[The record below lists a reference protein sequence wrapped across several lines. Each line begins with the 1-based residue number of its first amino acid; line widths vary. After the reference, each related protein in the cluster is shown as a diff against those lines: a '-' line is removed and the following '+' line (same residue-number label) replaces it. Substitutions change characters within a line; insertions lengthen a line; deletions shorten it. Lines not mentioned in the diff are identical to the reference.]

1 MAKFKKSDINKYYDT
16 RNACYLLSCLLK
28 NPKLALSKDKPY
40 DEDFFINRTHKA
52 LYLVVE
58 NLAKMGVETIK
69 LADIETY
76 LATHDQLTY
85 ARFFGEVGDET
96 EWILSL
102 LEMDTIE
109 GNYHYYYD
117 ILQKFAYLRA
127 KLESGQ
133 DVTDI
138 LDMSEIDSRILDE
151 QYEHF
156 VDMTL
161 EEIIRHYDRLNLE
174 VKHKFSRRS
183 EEDSC
188 HAGEDIDSLLEELA
202 ESPDY
207 GWRLSLGRYCD
218 NLVRGARRG
227 NLVVES
233 RNSGTGKT
241 RDALFQCVLL
251 SCHTIWNHETQQF
264 EENPYGD
271 IVPSL
276 YFGTELKL
284 HREVKPII
292 LAFISGV
299 ESGKIKKQ
307 TLTKEE
313 QERVNRAKEILKE
326 SPLYLEREPNYDCMF
341 LENMIENYVTKY
353 DVGAIM
359 IDYVEL
365 TPPMI
370 SEYVRMTRGLQ
381 AREDSV
387 LLNVSTVLKNLA
399 EEFDVF
405 IKIYTQISDNAR
417 RDETI
422 RDSGAIK
429 GSKSLQVRAD
439 LGLVVMR
446 PTDKELMKIEPIMS
460 VLKCE
465 EPDICLHVYKNRD
478 GDIAE
483 FKVWCKLNLG
493 NYHLQEL
500 FVTDWYYRP
509 FKKQMEKSYLHS
521 VFEEDEFGELHS
533 KTVHLVGDS
542 DLPFDLY
549 DKVNQLVEQRR
560 ADKKRP
566 EKPKKGINKDVT
578 TKS

>member
-1 MAKFKKSDINKYYDT
+1 MAKIKRSDINKYYDS
-16 RNACYLLSCLLK
+16 RAACYLLSCLLK
-28 NPKLALSKDKPY
+28 KPKLALSRDRAY
-40 DEDFFINRTHKA
+40 NENFFTTKTHKA
-52 LYLVVE
+52 LYLVIE
-58 NLAKMGVETIK
+58 NLAKMGVETVK
-69 LADIETY
+69 LADIESY

-102 LEMDTIE
+102 LEMDTDE
-109 GNYHYYYD
+109 GNYNYYYD
-117 ILQKFAYLRA
+117 MLQKFAFLRA
-127 KLESGQ
+127 KMENGQ

-138 LDMSEIDSRILDE
+138 LDMNEIDSRILDN

-156 VDMTL
+156 IEMSM
-161 EEIIRHYDRLNLE
+161 EEIIRHYDTLNLT
-174 VKHKFSRRS
+174 VKHSFTRRS

-188 HAGEDIDSLLEELA
+188 HAGENIDSLLQELA

-207 GWRLSLGRYCD
+207 GWRLSLGRWCD

-233 RNSGTGKT
+233 RNSGLGKT
-241 RDALFQCVLL
+241 RDALFQCVTL
-251 SCHTIWNHETQQF
+251 SCHTIWNHETRQF
-264 EENPYGD
+264 EPNPYGG

-284 HREVKPII
+284 HKEVKPLI

-307 TLTKEE
+307 LLTDEE
-313 QERVNRAKEILKE
+313 QERVEMAKEILKT
-326 SPLYLEREPNYDCMF
+326 SPIYLEREPNYDCMF
-341 LENMIENYVTKY
+341 LENMIEKYVNQY

-370 SEYVRMTRGLQ
+370 GEYTRMTRGLQ
-381 AREDSV
+381 AREDSI

-417 RDETI
+417 RDHTI

-439 LGLVVMR
+439 LGVVVMR
-446 PTDKELMKIEPIMS
+446 PVERELSMLKPLIDLYGEPN
-460 VLKCE
+460 
-465 EPDICLHVYKNRD
+465 ICFNIYKNRD
-478 GDIAE
+478 GDLGE
-483 FKVWCKLNLG
+483 FKVWCRVNLG
-493 NYHLQEL
+493 NYDLEEL
-500 FVTDWYYRP
+500 FLTDWNYRP
-509 FKKQMEKSYLHS
+509 FKEKIEKVYLHS
-521 VFEEDEFGELHS
+521 VVEDEFATELETD
-533 KTVHLVGDS
+533 TVHIMEDD
-542 DLPFDLY
+542 DLPVFDEETGEIIEEVQ
-549 DKVNQLVEQRR
+549 KPRGIRR
-560 ADKKRP
+560 SR
-566 EKPKKGINKDVT
+566 
-578 TKS
+578 S

>member
-1 MAKFKKSDINKYYDT
+1 MAKIKRSDINKYYDS
-16 RNACYLLSCLLK
+16 RAACYLLSCLLK
-28 NPKLALSKDKPY
+28 KPKLALSRDRAY
-40 DEDFFINRTHKA
+40 NENFFTTKTHKA
-52 LYLVVE
+52 LYLVIE

-69 LADIETY
+69 LADIESY

-102 LEMDTIE
+102 LEMDTDE
-109 GNYHYYYD
+109 GNYNYYYD
-117 ILQKFAYLRA
+117 MLQKFAFLRA
-127 KLESGQ
+127 KMENGQ

-138 LDMSEIDSRILDE
+138 LDMNEMDSRILDN

-156 VDMTL
+156 IEMSM
-161 EEIIRHYDRLNLE
+161 EEIIRHYDTLNLT
-174 VKHKFSRRS
+174 VKHSFTRRS

-188 HAGEDIDSLLEELA
+188 HAGENIDSLLQELA

-207 GWRLSLGRYCD
+207 GWRLSLGRWCD

-233 RNSGTGKT
+233 RNSGLGKT
-241 RDALFQCVLL
+241 RDALFQCVTL
-251 SCHTIWNHETQQF
+251 SCHTIWNHETRQF
-264 EENPYGD
+264 EPNPYGE

-284 HREVKPII
+284 HKEVKPLI

-307 TLTKEE
+307 LLTDEE
-313 QERVNRAKEILKE
+313 QERVEMAKEILKT
-326 SPLYLEREPNYDCMF
+326 SPIYLEREPNYDCMF
-341 LENMIENYVTKY
+341 LENMIEKYVNQY

-370 SEYVRMTRGLQ
+370 GEYTRMTRGLQ
-381 AREDSV
+381 AREDSI

-417 RDETI
+417 RDHTI

-439 LGLVVMR
+439 LGVVVMR
-446 PTDKELMKIEPIMS
+446 PVERELSMLKPLIDLYGEPN
-460 VLKCE
+460 
-465 EPDICLHVYKNRD
+465 ICFNIYKNRD
-478 GDIAE
+478 GDLGE
-483 FKVWCKLNLG
+483 FKVWCRVNLG
-493 NYHLQEL
+493 NYDLEEL
-500 FVTDWYYRP
+500 FLTDWNYRP
-509 FKKQMEKSYLHS
+509 FKEKIEKVYLHS
-521 VFEEDEFGELHS
+521 VVEDEFATELETD
-533 KTVHLVGDS
+533 TVHIMQDD
-542 DLPFDLY
+542 DLPVFDEETGEIIEEVQ
-549 DKVNQLVEQRR
+549 KPRGIRR
-560 ADKKRP
+560 SR
-566 EKPKKGINKDVT
+566 
-578 TKS
+578 S

>member
-1 MAKFKKSDINKYYDT
+1 MAKIKRSDINKYYDS
-16 RNACYLLSCLLK
+16 RAACYLLSCLLK
-28 NPKLALSKDKPY
+28 KPKLALSRDRAY
-40 DEDFFINRTHKA
+40 NENFFTTKTHKA
-52 LYLVVE
+52 LYLVIE

-69 LADIETY
+69 LADIESY

-85 ARFFGEVGDET
+85 TRFFGEVGDET

-102 LEMDTIE
+102 LEMDTDE
-109 GNYHYYYD
+109 GNYNYYYD
-117 ILQKFAYLRA
+117 ILQKFAFLRA
-127 KLESGQ
+127 KMENGQ

-138 LDMSEIDSRILDE
+138 LDMNEMDSRVLDN

-156 VDMTL
+156 IEMSM
-161 EEIIRHYDRLNLE
+161 EEIIRHYDTLNLT
-174 VKHKFSRRS
+174 VKHSFTRRS

-188 HAGEDIDSLLEELA
+188 HAGENIDSLLQELA

-207 GWRLSLGRYCD
+207 GWRLSLGRWCD

-233 RNSGTGKT
+233 RNSGLGKT
-241 RDALFQCVLL
+241 RDALFQCVTL
-251 SCHTIWNHETQQF
+251 SCHTIWNHETRQF
-264 EENPYGD
+264 EPNPYGE

-284 HREVKPII
+284 HKEVKPLI

-307 TLTKEE
+307 LLTDEE
-313 QERVNRAKEILKE
+313 QERVEMAKEILKT
-326 SPLYLEREPNYDCMF
+326 SPIYLEREPNYDCMF
-341 LENMIENYVTKY
+341 LENMIEKYVNQY

-370 SEYVRMTRGLQ
+370 GEYTRMTRGLQ
-381 AREDSV
+381 AREDSI

-417 RDETI
+417 RDHTI

-439 LGLVVMR
+439 LGVVVMR
-446 PTDKELMKIEPIMS
+446 PVERELSMLKPLIDLYGEPN
-460 VLKCE
+460 
-465 EPDICLHVYKNRD
+465 ICFNIYKNRD
-478 GDIAE
+478 GDLGE
-483 FKVWCKLNLG
+483 FKVWCRVNLG
-493 NYHLQEL
+493 NYNLEEL
-500 FVTDWYYRP
+500 FLTDWNYRP
-509 FKKQMEKSYLHS
+509 FKEKIEKVYLHS
-521 VFEEDEFGELHS
+521 VVEDEFTAELETD
-533 KTVHLVGDS
+533 TVHIMEDD
-542 DLPFDLY
+542 DLPVFDEETGEIIEEVQ
-549 DKVNQLVEQRR
+549 KPRGIRR
-560 ADKKRP
+560 SR
-566 EKPKKGINKDVT
+566 
-578 TKS
+578 S

>member
-1 MAKFKKSDINKYYDT
+1 MAKIKRSDINKYYDS
-16 RNACYLLSCLLK
+16 RAACYLLSCLLK
-28 NPKLALSKDKPY
+28 KPKLALSRDRAY
-40 DEDFFINRTHKA
+40 NENFFTTKTHKA
-52 LYLVVE
+52 LYLVIE

-69 LADIETY
+69 LADIESY

-85 ARFFGEVGDET
+85 TRFFGEVGDET

-102 LEMDTIE
+102 LEMDTDE
-109 GNYHYYYD
+109 GNYNYYYD
-117 ILQKFAYLRA
+117 ILQKFAFLRA
-127 KLESGQ
+127 KMENGQ

-138 LDMSEIDSRILDE
+138 LDMNEMDSRILDN

-156 VDMTL
+156 IEMSM
-161 EEIIRHYDRLNLE
+161 EEIIRHYDTLNLT
-174 VKHKFSRRS
+174 VKHSFTRRS

-188 HAGEDIDSLLEELA
+188 HAGENIDSLLQELA

-207 GWRLSLGRYCD
+207 GWRLSLGRWCD

-233 RNSGTGKT
+233 RNSGLGKT
-241 RDALFQCVLL
+241 RDALFQCITL
-251 SCHTIWNHETQQF
+251 SCHTIWNHETRQF
-264 EENPYGD
+264 EPNPYGE

-284 HREVKPII
+284 HKEVKPLI

-307 TLTKEE
+307 LLTDEE
-313 QERVNRAKEILKE
+313 QERVEMAKEILKT
-326 SPLYLEREPNYDCMF
+326 SPIYLEREPNYDCMF
-341 LENMIENYVTKY
+341 LENMIEKYVNQY

-370 SEYVRMTRGLQ
+370 GEYTRMTRGLQ
-381 AREDSV
+381 AREDSI

-417 RDETI
+417 RDHTI

-439 LGLVVMR
+439 LGVVVMR
-446 PTDKELMKIEPIMS
+446 PVERELSMLKPLIDLYGEPN
-460 VLKCE
+460 
-465 EPDICLHVYKNRD
+465 ICFNIYKNRD
-478 GDIAE
+478 GDLGE
-483 FKVWCKLNLG
+483 FKVWCRVNLG
-493 NYHLQEL
+493 NYDLEEL
-500 FVTDWYYRP
+500 FLTDWNYRP
-509 FKKQMEKSYLHS
+509 FKEKIEKVYLHS
-521 VFEEDEFGELHS
+521 VVEDEFATELETD
-533 KTVHLVGDS
+533 TVHIMEDD
-542 DLPFDLY
+542 DLPVFNEETGEIIEEVQ
-549 DKVNQLVEQRR
+549 KPRGIRR
-560 ADKKRP
+560 SR
-566 EKPKKGINKDVT
+566 
-578 TKS
+578 S

>member
-1 MAKFKKSDINKYYDT
+1 MAKIKRSDINKYYDS
-16 RNACYLLSCLLK
+16 RAACYLLSCLLK
-28 NPKLALSKDKPY
+28 KPKLALSRDRAY
-40 DEDFFINRTHKA
+40 NENFFTTKTHKA
-52 LYLVVE
+52 LYLVIE

-69 LADIETY
+69 LADIESY

-85 ARFFGEVGDET
+85 TRFFGEVGDET

-102 LEMDTIE
+102 LEMDTDE
-109 GNYHYYYD
+109 GNYNYYYD
-117 ILQKFAYLRA
+117 ILQKFAFLRA
-127 KLESGQ
+127 KMENGQ

-138 LDMSEIDSRILDE
+138 LDMNEMDSRILDN

-156 VDMTL
+156 IEMSM
-161 EEIIRHYDRLNLE
+161 EEIIRHYDTLNLT
-174 VKHKFSRRS
+174 VKHSFTRRS

-188 HAGEDIDSLLEELA
+188 HAGENIDSLLQELA

-207 GWRLSLGRYCD
+207 GWRLSLGRWCD

-233 RNSGTGKT
+233 RNSGLGKT
-241 RDALFQCVLL
+241 RDALFQCVTL
-251 SCHTIWNHETQQF
+251 SCHTIWNHETRQF
-264 EENPYGD
+264 EPNPYGE

-284 HREVKPII
+284 HKEVKPLI

-307 TLTKEE
+307 LLTDEE
-313 QERVNRAKEILKE
+313 QERVEMAKEILKT
-326 SPLYLEREPNYDCMF
+326 SPIYLEREPNYDCMF
-341 LENMIENYVTKY
+341 LENMIEKYVNQY

-370 SEYVRMTRGLQ
+370 GEYTRMTRGLQ
-381 AREDSV
+381 AREDSI

-417 RDETI
+417 RDHTI

-439 LGLVVMR
+439 LGVVVMR
-446 PTDKELMKIEPIMS
+446 PVERELSMLKPLIDLYGEPN
-460 VLKCE
+460 
-465 EPDICLHVYKNRD
+465 ICFNIYKNRD
-478 GDIAE
+478 GDLGE
-483 FKVWCKLNLG
+483 FKVWCRVNLG
-493 NYHLQEL
+493 NYDLEEL
-500 FVTDWYYRP
+500 FLTDWNYRP
-509 FKKQMEKSYLHS
+509 FKEKIEKVYLHS
-521 VFEEDEFGELHS
+521 VVEDEFATELETD
-533 KTVHLVGDS
+533 TVHIMEDD
-542 DLPFDLY
+542 DLPVFDEETGEIIEEVQ
-549 DKVNQLVEQRR
+549 KPRGIRR
-560 ADKKRP
+560 SR
-566 EKPKKGINKDVT
+566 
-578 TKS
+578 S

>member
-1 MAKFKKSDINKYYDT
+1 MAKIKRSDINKYYDS
-16 RNACYLLSCLLK
+16 RAACYLLSCLLK
-28 NPKLALSKDKPY
+28 KPKLALSRDRAY
-40 DEDFFINRTHKA
+40 NENFFTTKTHKA
-52 LYLVVE
+52 LYLVIE

-69 LADIETY
+69 LADIESY

-85 ARFFGEVGDET
+85 TRFFGEVGDET

-102 LEMDTIE
+102 LEMDTDE
-109 GNYHYYYD
+109 GNYNYYYD
-117 ILQKFAYLRA
+117 ILQKFAFLRA
-127 KLESGQ
+127 KMENGQ

-138 LDMSEIDSRILDE
+138 LDMNEMDSRILDN

-156 VDMTL
+156 IEMSM
-161 EEIIRHYDRLNLE
+161 EEIIRHYDTLNLT
-174 VKHKFSRRS
+174 VKHSFTRRS

-188 HAGEDIDSLLEELA
+188 HAGENIDSLLQELA

-207 GWRLSLGRYCD
+207 GWRLSLGRWCD

-233 RNSGTGKT
+233 RNSGLGKT
-241 RDALFQCVLL
+241 RDALFQCVTL
-251 SCHTIWNHETQQF
+251 SCHTIWNHKTRQF
-264 EENPYGD
+264 EPNPYGE

-284 HREVKPII
+284 HKEVKPLI

-307 TLTKEE
+307 LLTDEE
-313 QERVNRAKEILKE
+313 QERVEMAKEILKT
-326 SPLYLEREPNYDCMF
+326 SPIYLEREPNYDCMF
-341 LENMIENYVTKY
+341 LENMIEKYVNQY

-370 SEYVRMTRGLQ
+370 GEYTRMTRGLQ
-381 AREDSV
+381 AREDSI

-417 RDETI
+417 RDHTI

-439 LGLVVMR
+439 LGVVVMR
-446 PTDKELMKIEPIMS
+446 PVERELSMLKPLIDLYGEPN
-460 VLKCE
+460 
-465 EPDICLHVYKNRD
+465 ICFNIYKNRD
-478 GDIAE
+478 GDLGE
-483 FKVWCKLNLG
+483 FKVWCRVNLG
-493 NYHLQEL
+493 NYDLEEL
-500 FVTDWYYRP
+500 FLTDWNYRP
-509 FKKQMEKSYLHS
+509 FKEKIEKVYLHS
-521 VFEEDEFGELHS
+521 VVEDEFTTELETD
-533 KTVHLVGDS
+533 TVHIMEDE
-542 DLPFDLY
+542 DLPVFDEETGEIIEEVQ
-549 DKVNQLVEQRR
+549 KPRGIRR
-560 ADKKRP
+560 SR
-566 EKPKKGINKDVT
+566 
-578 TKS
+578 S

>member
-1 MAKFKKSDINKYYDT
+1 MAKIKRSDINKYYDS
-16 RNACYLLSCLLK
+16 RAACYLLSCLLK
-28 NPKLALSKDKPY
+28 KPKLALSRDRAY
-40 DEDFFINRTHKA
+40 NENFFTTKTHKA
-52 LYLVVE
+52 LYLVIE

-69 LADIETY
+69 LADIESY

-85 ARFFGEVGDET
+85 TRFFGEVGDET

-102 LEMDTIE
+102 LEMDTDE
-109 GNYHYYYD
+109 GNYNYYYD
-117 ILQKFAYLRA
+117 ILQKFAFLRA
-127 KLESGQ
+127 KMENGQ

-138 LDMSEIDSRILDE
+138 LDMNEMDRRILDN

-156 VDMTL
+156 IEMSM
-161 EEIIRHYDRLNLE
+161 EEIIRHYDTLNLT
-174 VKHKFSRRS
+174 VKHSFTRRS

-188 HAGEDIDSLLEELA
+188 HAGENIDSLLQELA

-207 GWRLSLGRYCD
+207 GWRLSLGRWCD

-233 RNSGTGKT
+233 RNSGLGKT
-241 RDALFQCVLL
+241 RDALFQCVTL
-251 SCHTIWNHETQQF
+251 SCHTIWNHETRQF
-264 EENPYGD
+264 EPNPYGE

-284 HREVKPII
+284 HKEVKPLI

-307 TLTKEE
+307 LLTDEE
-313 QERVNRAKEILKE
+313 QERVEMAKEILKT
-326 SPLYLEREPNYDCMF
+326 SPIYLEREPNYDCMF
-341 LENMIENYVTKY
+341 LENMIEKYVNQY

-370 SEYVRMTRGLQ
+370 GEYTRMTRGLQ
-381 AREDSV
+381 AREDSI

-417 RDETI
+417 RDHTI

-439 LGLVVMR
+439 LGVVVMR
-446 PTDKELMKIEPIMS
+446 PVERELSMLKPLIDLYGEPN
-460 VLKCE
+460 
-465 EPDICLHVYKNRD
+465 ICFNIYKNRD
-478 GDIAE
+478 GDLGE
-483 FKVWCKLNLG
+483 FKVWCRVNLG
-493 NYHLQEL
+493 NYDLEEL
-500 FVTDWYYRP
+500 FLTDWNYRP
-509 FKKQMEKSYLHS
+509 FKEKIEKVYLHS
-521 VFEEDEFGELHS
+521 VVEDEFTTELETD
-533 KTVHLVGDS
+533 TVHIMEDD
-542 DLPFDLY
+542 DLPVFDEETGEIIEEVQ
-549 DKVNQLVEQRR
+549 KPRGIRR
-560 ADKKRP
+560 SR
-566 EKPKKGINKDVT
+566 
-578 TKS
+578 S

>member
-1 MAKFKKSDINKYYDT
+1 MAKIKRSDINKYYDS
-16 RNACYLLSCLLK
+16 RAACYLLSCLLK
-28 NPKLALSKDKPY
+28 KPKLALSRDRAY
-40 DEDFFINRTHKA
+40 NENFFTTKTHKA
-52 LYLVVE
+52 LYLVIE
-58 NLAKMGVETIK
+58 NLAKMGVETVK
-69 LADIETY
+69 LADIESY

-102 LEMDTIE
+102 LEMDTDE
-109 GNYHYYYD
+109 GNYNYYYD
-117 ILQKFAYLRA
+117 MLQKFAFLRA
-127 KLESGQ
+127 KMENGQ

-138 LDMSEIDSRILDE
+138 LDMNEIDSRILDS

-156 VDMTL
+156 IEMSI
-161 EEIIRHYDRLNLE
+161 EEIIRHYDTLNLT
-174 VKHKFSRRS
+174 VKHSFTRRS

-188 HAGEDIDSLLEELA
+188 HAGENIDSLLQELA

-207 GWRLSLGRYCD
+207 GWRLSLGRWCD

-233 RNSGTGKT
+233 RNSGLGKT
-241 RDALFQCVLL
+241 RDALFQCITL
-251 SCHTIWNHETQQF
+251 SCHTIWNHETRQF
-264 EENPYGD
+264 EPNPYGE

-284 HREVKPII
+284 HKEVKPLI

-307 TLTKEE
+307 LLTDEE
-313 QERVNRAKEILKE
+313 QERVEMAKEILKT
-326 SPLYLEREPNYDCMF
+326 SPIYLEREPNYDCMF
-341 LENMIENYVTKY
+341 LENMIEKYVNQY

-370 SEYVRMTRGLQ
+370 GEYTRMTRGLQ
-381 AREDSV
+381 AREDSI

-417 RDETI
+417 RDHTI

-439 LGLVVMR
+439 LGVVVMR
-446 PTDKELMKIEPIMS
+446 PVERELSMLKPLIDLYGEPN
-460 VLKCE
+460 
-465 EPDICLHVYKNRD
+465 ICFNIYKNRD
-478 GDIAE
+478 GDLGE
-483 FKVWCKLNLG
+483 FKVWCRVNLG
-493 NYHLQEL
+493 NYDLEEL
-500 FVTDWYYRP
+500 FLTDWNYRP
-509 FKKQMEKSYLHS
+509 FKEKIEKVYLHS
-521 VFEEDEFGELHS
+521 VVEDEFTTELETD
-533 KTVHLVGDS
+533 TVHIMEDD
-542 DLPFDLY
+542 DLPVFDEETGEIIEEVQ
-549 DKVNQLVEQRR
+549 KPRGIRR
-560 ADKKRP
+560 SR
-566 EKPKKGINKDVT
+566 
-578 TKS
+578 S

>member
-1 MAKFKKSDINKYYDT
+1 MAKIKRSDINKYYDS
-16 RNACYLLSCLLK
+16 RAACYLLSCLLK
-28 NPKLALSKDKPY
+28 KPKLALSRDRAY
-40 DEDFFINRTHKA
+40 NENFFTTKTHKA
-52 LYLVVE
+52 LYLVIE

-69 LADIETY
+69 LADIESY

-85 ARFFGEVGDET
+85 TRFFGEVGDET

-102 LEMDTIE
+102 LEMDTDE
-109 GNYHYYYD
+109 GNYNYYYD
-117 ILQKFAYLRA
+117 ILQKFAFLRA
-127 KLESGQ
+127 KMENGQ

-138 LDMSEIDSRILDE
+138 LDMNEMDSRILDN

-156 VDMTL
+156 IEMSM
-161 EEIIRHYDRLNLE
+161 EEIIRHYDTLNLT
-174 VKHKFSRRS
+174 VKHSFTRRS

-188 HAGEDIDSLLEELA
+188 HAGENIDSLLQELA

-207 GWRLSLGRYCD
+207 GWRLSLGRWCD

-233 RNSGTGKT
+233 RNSGLGKT
-241 RDALFQCVLL
+241 RDALFQCVTL
-251 SCHTIWNHETQQF
+251 SCHTIWNHKTRQF
-264 EENPYGD
+264 EPNPYGE

-284 HREVKPII
+284 HKEVKPLI

-307 TLTKEE
+307 LLTDEE
-313 QERVNRAKEILKE
+313 QERVEMAKEILKT
-326 SPLYLEREPNYDCMF
+326 SPIYLEREPNYDCMF
-341 LENMIENYVTKY
+341 LENMIEKYVNQY

-370 SEYVRMTRGLQ
+370 GEYTRMTRGLQ
-381 AREDSV
+381 AREDSI

-417 RDETI
+417 RDHTI

-439 LGLVVMR
+439 LGVVVMR
-446 PTDKELMKIEPIMS
+446 PVERELSMLKPLIDLYGEPN
-460 VLKCE
+460 
-465 EPDICLHVYKNRD
+465 ICFNIYKNRD
-478 GDIAE
+478 GDLGE
-483 FKVWCKLNLG
+483 FKVWCRVNLG
-493 NYHLQEL
+493 NYDLEEL
-500 FVTDWYYRP
+500 FLTDWNYRP
-509 FKKQMEKSYLHS
+509 FKEKIEKVYLHS
-521 VFEEDEFGELHS
+521 VVEDEFTTELETD
-533 KTVHLVGDS
+533 TVHIIQDD
-542 DLPFDLY
+542 DLPVFDEETGEIIEEVQ
-549 DKVNQLVEQRR
+549 KPRGIRR
-560 ADKKRP
+560 SR
-566 EKPKKGINKDVT
+566 
-578 TKS
+578 S

>member
-1 MAKFKKSDINKYYDT
+1 MAKIKRSDINKYYDS
-16 RNACYLLSCLLK
+16 RAACYLLSCLLK
-28 NPKLALSKDKPY
+28 KPKLALSRDRAY
-40 DEDFFINRTHKA
+40 NENFFTTKTHKA
-52 LYLVVE
+52 LYLVIE

-69 LADIETY
+69 LADIESY

-85 ARFFGEVGDET
+85 TRFFGEVGDET

-102 LEMDTIE
+102 LEMDTDE
-109 GNYHYYYD
+109 GNYNYYYD
-117 ILQKFAYLRA
+117 ILQKFAFLRA
-127 KLESGQ
+127 KMENGQ

-138 LDMSEIDSRILDE
+138 LDMNEIDSRILDS

-156 VDMTL
+156 IEMSI
-161 EEIIRHYDRLNLE
+161 EEIIRHYDTLNLT
-174 VKHKFSRRS
+174 VKHSFTRRS

-188 HAGEDIDSLLEELA
+188 HAGENIDSLLQELA

-207 GWRLSLGRYCD
+207 GWRLSLGRWCD

-233 RNSGTGKT
+233 RNSGLGKT
-241 RDALFQCVLL
+241 RDALFQCVTL
-251 SCHTIWNHETQQF
+251 SCHTIWNHETRQF
-264 EENPYGD
+264 EPNPYGE

-284 HREVKPII
+284 HKEVKPLI

-307 TLTKEE
+307 LLTDEE
-313 QERVNRAKEILKE
+313 QERVEMAKEILKT
-326 SPLYLEREPNYDCMF
+326 SPIYLEREPNYDCMF
-341 LENMIENYVTKY
+341 LENMIEKYVNQY

-370 SEYVRMTRGLQ
+370 GEYTRMTRGLQ
-381 AREDSV
+381 AREDSI

-417 RDETI
+417 RDHTI

-439 LGLVVMR
+439 LGVVVMR
-446 PTDKELMKIEPIMS
+446 PVERELSMLKPLIDLYGEPN
-460 VLKCE
+460 
-465 EPDICLHVYKNRD
+465 ICFNIYKNRD
-478 GDIAE
+478 GDLGE
-483 FKVWCKLNLG
+483 FKVWCRVNLG
-493 NYHLQEL
+493 NYDLEEL
-500 FVTDWYYRP
+500 FLTDWNYRP
-509 FKKQMEKSYLHS
+509 FKEKIEKVYLHS
-521 VFEEDEFGELHS
+521 VVEDEFTTELETD
-533 KTVHLVGDS
+533 TVHIMEDD
-542 DLPFDLY
+542 DLPVFDEETGEIIEEVQ
-549 DKVNQLVEQRR
+549 KPRGIRR
-560 ADKKRP
+560 SR
-566 EKPKKGINKDVT
+566 
-578 TKS
+578 S

>member
-1 MAKFKKSDINKYYDT
+1 MAKIKRSDINKYYDS
-16 RNACYLLSCLLK
+16 RAACYLLSCLLK
-28 NPKLALSKDKPY
+28 KPKLALSRDRAY
-40 DEDFFINRTHKA
+40 NENFFTTKTHKA
-52 LYLVVE
+52 LYLVIE
-58 NLAKMGVETIK
+58 NLAKMGVETVT
-69 LADIETY
+69 LADIESY

-102 LEMDTIE
+102 LEMDTDE
-109 GNYHYYYD
+109 GNYNYYYD
-117 ILQKFAYLRA
+117 MLQKFAFLRA
-127 KLESGQ
+127 KMENGQ

-138 LDMSEIDSRILDE
+138 LDMNEMDSRILDN

-156 VDMTL
+156 IEMSM
-161 EEIIRHYDRLNLE
+161 EEIIRHYDTLNLT
-174 VKHKFSRRS
+174 VKHSFTRRS

-188 HAGEDIDSLLEELA
+188 HAGENIDSLLQELA

-207 GWRLSLGRYCD
+207 GWRLSLGRWCD

-233 RNSGTGKT
+233 RNSGLGKT
-241 RDALFQCVLL
+241 RDALYQCVTL
-251 SCHTIWNHETQQF
+251 SCHTIWNHETRQF
-264 EENPYGD
+264 EPNPYGE

-284 HREVKPII
+284 HKEVKPLI

-307 TLTKEE
+307 LLTDEE
-313 QERVNRAKEILKE
+313 QERVEMAKEILKT
-326 SPLYLEREPNYDCMF
+326 SPIYLEREPNYDCMF
-341 LENMIENYVTKY
+341 LENMIEKYVNQY

-370 SEYVRMTRGLQ
+370 GEYTRMTRGLQ
-381 AREDSV
+381 AREDSI

-417 RDETI
+417 RDHTI

-439 LGLVVMR
+439 LGVVVMR
-446 PTDKELMKIEPIMS
+446 PVERELSMLKPLIDLYGEPN
-460 VLKCE
+460 
-465 EPDICLHVYKNRD
+465 ICLNIYKNRD
-478 GDIAE
+478 GDLGE
-483 FKVWCKLNLG
+483 FKVWGKINLG
-493 NYHLQEL
+493 NYDFKEL
-500 FVTDWYYRP
+500 FLTDWNYRP
-509 FKKQMEKSYLHS
+509 FKEKIEKVYLHS
-521 VFEEDEFGELHS
+521 VVEDEFTTELETD
-533 KTVHLVGDS
+533 TVHIMEDD
-542 DLPFDLY
+542 DLPVFDEETGEIIEEVQ
-549 DKVNQLVEQRR
+549 KPRGIRR
-560 ADKKRP
+560 SR
-566 EKPKKGINKDVT
+566 
-578 TKS
+578 S

>member
-1 MAKFKKSDINKYYDT
+1 MAKIKRSDINKYYDS
-16 RNACYLLSCLLK
+16 RAACYLLSCLLK
-28 NPKLALSKDKPY
+28 KPKLALSRDRAY
-40 DEDFFINRTHKA
+40 NENFFTTKTHKA
-52 LYLVVE
+52 LYLVIE

-69 LADIETY
+69 LADIESY

-85 ARFFGEVGDET
+85 TRFFGEVGDET

-102 LEMDTIE
+102 LEMDTDE
-109 GNYHYYYD
+109 GNYNYYYD
-117 ILQKFAYLRA
+117 ILQKFAFLRA
-127 KLESGQ
+127 KMENGQ

-138 LDMSEIDSRILDE
+138 LDMNEMDSRILDN

-156 VDMTL
+156 IEMSM
-161 EEIIRHYDRLNLE
+161 EEIIRHYDTLNLT
-174 VKHKFSRRS
+174 VKHSFTRRS

-188 HAGEDIDSLLEELA
+188 HAGENIDSLLQELA

-207 GWRLSLGRYCD
+207 GWRLSLGRWCD

-233 RNSGTGKT
+233 RNSGLGKT
-241 RDALFQCVLL
+241 RDALFQCVTL
-251 SCHTIWNHETQQF
+251 SCHTIWNHKTRQF
-264 EENPYGD
+264 EPNPYGE

-284 HREVKPII
+284 HKEVKPLI

-307 TLTKEE
+307 LLTDEE
-313 QERVNRAKEILKE
+313 QERVEMAKEILKT
-326 SPLYLEREPNYDCMF
+326 SPIYLEREPNYDCMF
-341 LENMIENYVTKY
+341 LENMIEKYVNQY

-370 SEYVRMTRGLQ
+370 GEYTRMTRGLQ
-381 AREDSV
+381 AREDSI

-417 RDETI
+417 RDHTI

-439 LGLVVMR
+439 LGVVVMR
-446 PTDKELMKIEPIMS
+446 PVERELSMLKPLIDLYGEPN
-460 VLKCE
+460 
-465 EPDICLHVYKNRD
+465 ICFNIYKNRD
-478 GDIAE
+478 GDLGE
-483 FKVWCKLNLG
+483 FKVWCRVNLG
-493 NYHLQEL
+493 NYDLEEL
-500 FVTDWYYRP
+500 FLTDWNYRP
-509 FKKQMEKSYLHS
+509 FKEKIEKVYLHS
-521 VFEEDEFGELHS
+521 VVEDEFTTELETD
-533 KTVHLVGDS
+533 TVHIMEDD
-542 DLPFDLY
+542 DLPVFDEETGEIIEEVQ
-549 DKVNQLVEQRR
+549 KPRGIRR
-560 ADKKRP
+560 SR
-566 EKPKKGINKDVT
+566 
-578 TKS
+578 S